1 MAVGNR
7 KEKIGEVVSNKMD
20 KTAVV
25 RIERLILHPKYHKYI
40 RRSTKLKAHDEAN
53 KCQVGDRVKICETRP
68 LSKEKRW
75 RVAEILK

>member
-1 MAVGNR
+1 MAIGNR

-25 RIERLILHPKYHKYI
+25 KIERLVLHPKYHKYI

-53 KCQVGDRVKICETRP
+53 KCQIGDKVKLCETRP
-68 LSKEKRW
+68 LSKDKRW
-75 RVAEILK
+75 LVIEILK